1 MMKSLFSSSG
11 QTGNVSIGSGS
22 CGDAKVMCDEH
33 GMIQVQIDLKDLL
46 NNCFPSNGVVG
57 EENGGNLYGSNISG
71 SSISQSGQNLQQ
83 QQPPSATQSTPQSAI
98 IQAGLSNP
106 FSPSLSAASVQQ
118 PSSSIPDVPNAPPG
132 APYSIPNTEISAS
145 DQETAI
151 DAVNK
156 AYLTYYD
163 LYAKI
168 KNNGSSIQGAEAGGS
183 GNSTNNSLQIGGGLD
198 DYIKGDDLPDNT
210 INTKLAS
217 DEYKNACNS
226 IVPFLCGK
234 KTKQAGYCRRNE
246 GDCNVEKF
254 HVTTDTDGHTYND
267 PKYQSKSEYMYRAY
281 LRAGS
286 DSLSSATTDSV
297 LPSDSKLIVPVTDR
311 KFFQELT
318 DAKTQYDTSL
328 SKCMPIDTRII
339 ALNKY
344 VQSIT
349 VNEGSEPKDL
359 KQVELKLAGEDLKKL
374 QESQSQSQSQSKSSS
389 SSEAVVSL
397 DVSKVNEATDKFIFD
412 LNTISSELDKQPSSA
427 SITLTSDVSVPAPS
441 EDDTMIQYKK
451 FYDDFTKC
459 IFTDKYPHRIINP
472 DINKDTYTDTLTRCF
487 SDINNTNDVLRKF
500 FETIFRVSLNNNAIK
515 LAAGKGIPDNDDIN
529 HELLLLIVNNL
540 RPDDIKD
547 MIKHE
552 KSLDNIL
559 TSLTTMLGD
568 DKRELMAK
576 IIEKF
581 KQQTGGR
588 YRKKNHNSNSKSKS
602 KKNKKSSKR
611 KTKKMTHYKSKSKK
625 VRFVKTS

>member
-1 MMKSLFSSSG
+1 MTEQK
-11 QTGNVSIGSGS
+11 
-22 CGDAKVMCDEH
+22 
-33 GMIQVQIDLKDLL
+33 
-46 NNCFPSNGVVG
+46 
-57 EENGGNLYGSNISG
+57 
-71 SSISQSGQNLQQ
+71 
-83 QQPPSATQSTPQSAI
+83 PQ
-98 IQAGLSNP
+98 L
-106 FSPSLSAASVQQ
+106 
-118 PSSSIPDVPNAPPG
+118 
-132 APYSIPNTEISAS
+132 
-145 DQETAI
+145 
-151 DAVNK
+151 
-156 AYLTYYD
+156 
-163 LYAKI
+163 
-168 KNNGSSIQGAEAGGS
+168 
-183 GNSTNNSLQIGGGLD
+183 
-198 DYIKGDDLPDNT
+198 
-210 INTKLAS
+210 
-217 DEYKNACNS
+217 
-226 IVPFLCGK
+226 
-234 KTKQAGYCRRNE
+234 
-246 GDCNVEKF
+246 
-254 HVTTDTDGHTYND
+254 
-267 PKYQSKSEYMYRAY
+267 
-281 LRAGS
+281 
-286 DSLSSATTDSV
+286 
-297 LPSDSKLIVPVTDR
+297 
-311 KFFQELT
+311 
-318 DAKTQYDTSL
+318 
-328 SKCMPIDTRII
+328 
-339 ALNKY
+339 
-344 VQSIT
+344 
-349 VNEGSEPKDL
+349 
-359 KQVELKLAGEDLKKL
+359 
-374 QESQSQSQSQSKSSS
+374 QSQSQSKSSS

-397 DVSKVNEATDKFIFD
+397 DVSQVKAATDKFIFD

-611 KTKKMTHYKSKSKK
+611 KTKKMAYYKSKSKK

>member
-22 CGDAKVMCDEH
+22 CGDAKVMCDEY

-46 NNCFPSNGVVG
+46 NNCFPSNGVVS
-57 EENGGNLYGSNISG
+57 EENGGNMNNPA
-71 SSISQSGQNLQQ
+71 SSPIIASAPQQNSQPAPQ
-83 QQPPSATQSTPQSAI
+83 SATQSAI
-98 IQAGLSNP
+98 IQAGLSKS

-118 PSSSIPDVPNAPPG
+118 LSSSISNAPPG
-132 APYSIPNTEISAS
+132 APYSISDTEISAA
-145 DQETAI
+145 DQESAI

-168 KNNGSSIQGAEAGGS
+168 KNKDSSPQGTAVGGS
-183 GNSTNNSLQIGGGLD
+183 GNSTNDSLQIGGGLD